1 MTGRYRATWTVT
13 IGTACLA
20 ALVTGMVV
28 PVAVTAQ
35 APGASPEVTFTKD
48 IAPILQRS
56 CQNCHRPDGVAPMP
70 LTTYEEVRPW
80 ARAIKQR
87 TGLGPRAGVMPPWY
101 VEKNIGIQHY
111 KDDPSLSEEELA
123 KVAKWA
129 DSGAPRGNPADMP
142 PPIKWADGGEWRIG
156 KPDLVV
162 STKELLVKGDA
173 PDWWGEIESVPL
185 GLTEDRYVAAVEIRE
200 VNDVPKSGTGRETVG
215 GKYVFHHMIWSTR
228 VLSDVPENAELTL
241 ELVLSN
247 PDAVTPWPVHEVGRN
262 PDVFD
267 ELSGRLLKAGSSI
280 VSDSVHLHSNGR
292 DTKAQARGRLQVP
305 SQGLRA
311 EASSFAHA
319 PVRQRRRHRHQADGG
334 QSATPR
340 LHGAAGAH
348 QAHLVRTAPP
358 CTGRAHVHR
367 SDLGIQHPD
376 AHLRRLRSQLGS
388 RLRLRRRPRAVAAQG
403 NHPAHHRLHGQLAE
417 QQERSR
423 SAQLAG
429 LRQPVGGQHVHRP
442 RHGPVAHRRAV
453 RSRDGQASREDE
465 ADAAGCDDR
474 LPVVQR
480 ASSSAHSHDEHYV
493 VAIRQHEAAAAMTRR
508 LGLSTGLLLVCAV
521 VLTHAQSYS
530 SGQNASPAF
539 EGWEKNSDGSFNFL
553 FGYMNRNWEEEL
565 NVPIGPDNNIEPGG
579 PDQGQPTRLLP
590 RRNRFVFR
598 VRVPADWG
606 KQELIWTLTTKGKT
620 EKAYASLKQ
629 DYFIDDVVIASETG
643 ALGAGTS
650 SPEIR
655 ANKRPEV
662 KLDGD
667 KTRWV
672 KVGEPLTLVAW
683 VADDGVPKGRA
694 GGVGS
699 APRPSANVTPAVPRN
714 PAFTPPSR
722 ITVGKRVGLH
732 LSWFVYRGDGG
743 VRFDPAQVKV
753 WEETRAGANS
763 PWAPLWVPP
772 PVPPEGR
779 YEARATFD
787 RPGTYVL
794 RARADDGA
802 LFGDADLTV
811 TVTQ

>member
-1 MTGRYRATWTVT
+1 
-13 IGTACLA
+13 
-20 ALVTGMVV
+20 
-28 PVAVTAQ
+28 
-35 APGASPEVTFTKD
+35 
-48 IAPILQRS
+48 
-56 CQNCHRPDGVAPMP
+56 
-70 LTTYEEVRPW
+70 
-80 ARAIKQR
+80 
-87 TGLGPRAGVMPPWY
+87 
-101 VEKNIGIQHY
+101 
-111 KDDPSLSEEELA
+111 
-123 KVAKWA
+123 
-129 DSGAPRGNPADMP
+129 
-142 PPIKWADGGEWRIG
+142 
-156 KPDLVV
+156 
-162 STKELLVKGDA
+162 
-173 PDWWGEIESVPL
+173 
-185 GLTEDRYVAAVEIRE
+185 
-200 VNDVPKSGTGRETVG
+200 
-215 GKYVFHHMIWSTR
+215 
-228 VLSDVPENAELTL
+228 
-241 ELVLSN
+241 
-247 PDAVTPWPVHEVGRN
+247 
-262 PDVFD
+262 
-267 ELSGRLLKAGSSI
+267 
-280 VSDSVHLHSNGR
+280 
-292 DTKAQARGRLQVP
+292 
-305 SQGLRA
+305 
-311 EASSFAHA
+311 
-319 PVRQRRRHRHQADGG
+319 
-334 QSATPR
+334 
-340 LHGAAGAH
+340 
-348 QAHLVRTAPP
+348 
-358 CTGRAHVHR
+358 
-367 SDLGIQHPD
+367 
-376 AHLRRLRSQLGS
+376 
-388 RLRLRRRPRAVAAQG
+388 
-403 NHPAHHRLHGQLAE
+403 
-417 QQERSR
+417 
-423 SAQLAG
+423 
-429 LRQPVGGQHVHRP
+429 
-442 RHGPVAHRRAV
+442 
-453 RSRDGQASREDE
+453 
-465 ADAAGCDDR
+465 
-474 LPVVQR
+474 
-480 ASSSAHSHDEHYV
+480 
-493 VAIRQHEAAAAMTRR
+493 MTRR
-508 LGLSTGLLLVCAV
+508 LGVLTGLLLVCAV
-521 VLTHAQSYS
+521 VLTYAQSYS

-539 EGWEKNSDGSFNFL
+539 EGWEKNGDGSFNFL

-732 LSWFVYRGDGG
+732 LSWFVYRGDGS

-779 YEARATFD
+779 YEAKATFD